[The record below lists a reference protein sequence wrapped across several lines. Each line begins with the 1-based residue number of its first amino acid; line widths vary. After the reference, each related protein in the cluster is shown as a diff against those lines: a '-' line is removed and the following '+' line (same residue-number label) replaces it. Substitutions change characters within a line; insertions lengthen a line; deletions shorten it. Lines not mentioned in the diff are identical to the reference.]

1 MNSDVKVPEDYVRF
15 EMRLEQNLSVLKFVS
30 NKFVQS
36 KKSSTLVGDFMS
48 YEQTTTMDETK
59 G

>member
-1 MNSDVKVPEDYVRF
+1 MNSDVKVSEDYVRF
-15 EMRLEQNLSVLKFVS
+15 EIRLEQNLSVLKFVS

-48 YEQTTTMDETK
+48 YEKTTTMDETK

>member
-1 MNSDVKVPEDYVRF
+1 MKSDVKVSEDYVRF
-15 EMRLEQNLSVLKFVS
+15 EIRLEQNLSVLKFVS

-36 KKSSTLVGDFMS
+36 KKSSTLGGDFMT
-48 YEQTTTMDETK
+48 YEQTTTIDETK